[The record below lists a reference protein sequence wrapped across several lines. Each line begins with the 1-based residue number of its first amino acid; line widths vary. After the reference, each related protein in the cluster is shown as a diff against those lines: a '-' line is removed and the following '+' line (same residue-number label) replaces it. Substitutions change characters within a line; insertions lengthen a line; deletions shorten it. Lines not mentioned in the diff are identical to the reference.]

1 MKRNRVLHLALD
13 VVARTA
19 GRNATRKVWRV
30 RGVAGRGLLD
40 DDEVFH
46 VFNRLSAHAA
56 ASPSLSHE
64 VPLGTNRETMTPL
77 VERRHDLSPF

>member
-40 DDEVFH
+40 DDEVFM
-46 VFNRLSAHAA
+46 
-56 ASPSLSHE
+56 ASIQ
-64 VPLGTNRETMTPL
+64 TA
-77 VERRHDLSPF
+77 